1 VLWHGLRPCHR
12 GRPKVSPSA
21 PGGRSTLASTYHD
34 TRTRETN
41 DAGATVNTDVLRE
54 HSRVLPVVELGLG
67 LVWEAGGYRVR
78 IGYELQNWFSHA
90 DRIRG

>member
-1 VLWHGLRPCHR
+1 
-12 GRPKVSPSA
+12 
-21 PGGRSTLASTYHD
+21 
-34 TRTRETN
+34 
-41 DAGATVNTDVLRE
+41 VNTDVLRE